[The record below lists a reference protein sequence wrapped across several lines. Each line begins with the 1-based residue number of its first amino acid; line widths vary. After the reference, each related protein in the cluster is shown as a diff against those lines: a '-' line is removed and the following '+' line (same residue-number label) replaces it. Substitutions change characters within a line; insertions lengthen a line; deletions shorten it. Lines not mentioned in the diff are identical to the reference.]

1 MLVRTDPT
9 DNGGLFV
16 GRRPGTKP
24 VRYRGAPAPKDERRK
39 RADRLLAHA
48 LLALMVVVSTLFWG
62 PIPAGWLWIVSNV
75 EFFSSR
81 VFLAFCTA
89 FVGILLSLM
98 LALVALKQLDQ
109 LWMLA
114 RRASGIDQREGVI
127 GRVFAYTAL
136 IGATLFGLWLIFGGG
151 LADSINSRPTP

>member
-1 MLVRTDPT
+1 MRTDPT

-24 VRYRGAPAPKDERRK
+24 VRYRSRPVPKGERRR
-39 RADRLLAHA
+39 RADGLLAHA
-48 LLALMVVVSTLFWG
+48 LLTLMIFVNLLFWG
-62 PIPAGWLWIVSNV
+62 PIPAGWLWIVSHV
-75 EFFSSR
+75 DFLSAR
-81 VFLAFCTA
+81 VFLALCTA

-109 LWMLA
+109 LWVLA

-127 GRVFAYTAL
+127 GRVFAYTAFV
-136 IGATLFGLWLIFGGG
+136 GASLFCMWLIFGGG
-151 LADSINSRPTP
+151 LADSLNSRPTP

>member
-1 MLVRTDPT
+1 MRTDPT

-24 VRYRGAPAPKDERRK
+24 VRYRSEPVPTQERR
-39 RADRLLAHA
+39 RRTDALLAHA
-48 LLALMVVVSTLFWG
+48 LLALMIFVNLLFWG

-75 EFFSSR
+75 TFFSER
-81 VFLAFCTA
+81 TFLALCTA
-89 FVGILLSLM
+89 FVGILLTLM
-98 LALVALKQLDQ
+98 VALVALKQLDH

-114 RRASGIDQREGVI
+114 RRAAGIDQREGVI

-136 IGATLFGLWLIFGGG
+136 VGASLFSAWLIFGGG